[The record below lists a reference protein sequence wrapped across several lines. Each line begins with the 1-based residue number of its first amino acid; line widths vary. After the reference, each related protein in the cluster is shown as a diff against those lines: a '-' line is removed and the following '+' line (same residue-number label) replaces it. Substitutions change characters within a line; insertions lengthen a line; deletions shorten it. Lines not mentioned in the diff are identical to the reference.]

1 MFVRLEMGDE
11 SLSVDTVISA
21 AAAAAAAAELDHC
34 SNTL

>member
-1 MFVRLEMGDE
+1 MGDE
-11 SLSVDTVISA
+11 SLSVDTVLSAA